1 MAGQDFDKDL
11 FIVLVGSGK
20 TTLKNFV
27 DNVEDYIF
35 GDRDEREATL
45 LVPYTDKM
53 TPALGAILNDW
64 AVGEDEEP
72 NYPIR
77 AFVQGDNGHKSVA
90 AAKKTLQVDEPHGVA
105 MESAAVE
112 AAMEDLLAEQSNG
125 NEVVVVVLYDE
136 EKDVDLVGSLKNYN
150 SINVLNVNGMID
162 DFPGFKTTDEIL
174 KEERLR
180 EEFDAQEA
188 ERIAAEKA
196 QEKADKP
203 APAKKAAAPR
213 KRAAKAPEDKPL
225 TETKQRAPRKK
236 AVAPKPEPVVEEKP
250 AEPEYKV
257 GDVVEVGG
265 IPFVKHSELPKELEP
280 VKDLTPKP
288 TVAEYKAAVASGALV
303 PEDLPGPDEV
313 PDLWADVS
321 KAKAEVDK
329 HEVTHYAVQKKN
341 LVALGEGIKAMS
353 EAHAKTID
361 ALLSIIEGK

>member
-180 EEFDAQEA
+180 EEFDAKEA
-188 ERIAAEKA
+188 ERIAAEKE
-196 QEKADKP
+196 QEKADK
-203 APAKKAAAPR
+203 PAKKAAAPR
-213 KRAAKAPEDKPL
+213 KRVAKAPEDKPL

-236 AVAPKPEPVVEEKP
+236 AVAPKPEP
-250 AEPEYKV
+250 EYKV

-265 IPFVKHSELPKELEP
+265 IPFVKHSELPSELEP
-280 VKDLTPKP
+280 VKELTLKP
-288 TVAEYKAAVASGALV
+288 TVEEYKAAVASGALV

-313 PDLWADVS
+313 PDLWRDVS

-329 HEVTHYAVQKKN
+329 NEVTHYAVQKKN